1 MKSDIRK
8 YISLRDALV
17 QERAQ
22 LENRLRE
29 ITEALGEARQNSASS
44 AAPTTAAQ
52 GRPAQAVQ
60 SGRGRGRGRRAGG
73 GLSLREAVLQ
83 VTSGGPRT
91 KEEILD
97 GIKQLGYKFQTN
109 NPLNSLGVIL
119 YGKNPRF
126 KNDGGRFSVSGSAQ
140 GGAAKAQSASAGRQG
155 AGRKRRTMSPEAR
168 ERIAAAQRARWA
180 KAKSGK

>member
-8 YISLRDALV
+8 YLSLRDSLI
-17 QERAQ
+17 QERSQ
-22 LENRLRE
+22 LEARLRE
-29 ITEALGEARQNSASS
+29 ITEALGESGGAATL
-44 AAPTTAAQ
+44 AAPTASGATAAPTRT
-52 GRPAQAVQ
+52 G
-60 SGRGRGRGRRAGG
+60 GRGRGRGGRRGGGG

-91 KEEILD
+91 KEEILE
-97 GIKQLGYKFQTN
+97 GVQKLGYRFSTS

-119 YGKNPRF
+119 YGKNPKF
-126 KNDGGRFSVSGSAQ
+126 KNDDGRFSPA
-140 GGAAKAQSASAGRQG
+140 GGAAGGGGRQQSG
-155 AGRKRRTMSPEAR
+155 PAAQRGGRKRRTMSPEAR